1 MCETFETEGRKKL
14 DKLRTRLK
22 RNAASHQQ
30 ADFNILQDT
39 YGCRTCCFYE
49 FGVADAFSKEDFEV
63 KLASLQE
70 NWNSLCLNFL
80 V

>member
-1 MCETFETEGRKKL
+1 MRHLKQRDEKNL
-14 DKLRTRLK
+14 DKLRNRLK
-22 RNAASHQQ
+22 CNAASHQQ

-39 YGCRTCCFYE
+39 YGCRTCCFYK